1 MSRRGR
7 AKVRKIIPD
16 SVYNQVLVSKLINRV
31 MRDGKKQLAA
41 KKVYKAFELIKK
53 KTKKEPW
60 EVFERAIDNI
70 RPKMEVRSRRVGGAA
85 YQVPRLVRG
94 ARAESLAL
102 RWLVRFAREK
112 ANKEYHT
119 FEEKLAA
126 EIIDAYNKEGGAMGK
141 RGEIEKI
148 AEANRVFSHLRW

>member
-7 AKVRKIIPD
+7 AEIKKIAPD
-16 SVYNQVLVSKLINRV
+16 PVYNSVLVAKLINRI
-31 MRDGKKQLAA
+31 MKDGKKQIAT
-41 KKVYKAFELIKK
+41 KKVYLAFDLIKE
-53 KTKKEPW
+53 KTKKEPL
-60 EVFERAIDNI
+60 EVFERALENI

-94 ARAESLAL
+94 RRAESLAL
-102 RWLVRFAREK
+102 RWLVNFARELP
-112 ANKEYHT
+112 NKEYHT

-126 EIIDAYNKEGGAMGK
+126 EIVGAYNRAGGAMTR
-141 RGEIEKI
+141 RGEIEKM